1 LARVL
6 QLLDADALDQLVGA
20 WAQGMTPVSAIA
32 IDGKEVR
39 GAKNG
44 GGTRI
49 HLLAGIEHTTGA
61 VLVQANVSEKHNE
74 ITYFKPLLEGI
85 KDLSGV
91 VISADAL
98 HTQREHAEYLHSR
111 DAHYVLTVKANQ
123 PKLHDQLCALPW
135 KQVRAGHK
143 THETAN
149 GREIQRT
156 VKCVSVTAGIKFP
169 HAAQAAQI
177 TRKSRPL
184 GTRKWSTETVHIVTS
199 LTSAAGKPE
208 LIGSLIRG
216 HWGIENGL
224 HWRRDVTWREDSS
237 QVRRGNAPR
246 VMASL
251 RNIAITILRLE
262 GETNLAKATRGARNY
277 PDRALKLAGLITS

>member
-1 LARVL
+1 
-6 QLLDADALDQLVGA
+6 
-20 WAQGMTPVSAIA
+20 M
-32 IDGKEVR
+32 
-39 GAKNG
+39 
-44 GGTRI
+44 
-49 HLLAGIEHTTGA
+49 
-61 VLVQANVSEKHNE
+61 
-74 ITYFKPLLEGI
+74 PLLEGI
-85 KDLSGV
+85 KDLAGV

-98 HTQREHAEYLHSR
+98 HTQREHAQYLHSR

-123 PKLHDQLCALPW
+123 PTLHDQLQALPW

-156 VKCVSVTAGIKFP
+156 VKCVSVAAGIKFP
-169 HAAQAAQI
+169 HASQAAQI

-199 LTSAAGKPE
+199 LAPEAGKPE

-277 PDRALKLAGLITS
+277 PQRALKLAGLTTS